1 MTAGEQPE
9 EAIRRELQEETGIE
23 LENLKMLGV
32 RTIGRH
38 VEILFRADASGEA
51 SVQSRE
57 ITGLGW
63 FAAEALPEGLPKSQ
77 KEIVRSLAGK
87 R

>member
-32 RTIGRH
+32 KTIGRH
-38 VEILFRADASGEA
+38 VEILFSAVTAGEA

-57 ITGLGW
+57 ILGLGW
-63 FAAEALPEGLPKSQ
+63 FTKNNLPEHLPASQ
-77 KEIVRSLAGK
+77 KDVIRRLL